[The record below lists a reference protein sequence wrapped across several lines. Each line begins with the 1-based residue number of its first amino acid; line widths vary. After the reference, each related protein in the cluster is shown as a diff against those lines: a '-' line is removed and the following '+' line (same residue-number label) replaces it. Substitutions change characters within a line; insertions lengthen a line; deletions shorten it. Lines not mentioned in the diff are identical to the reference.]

1 MITKNFRYAIITV
14 LIVVVQT
21 ALTRYIN
28 IGGIAPDLLAIWV
41 TYLALKE
48 GQMYGMFWGFFV
60 GLGVDFMSGTII
72 GLSALTKT
80 IGGFA
85 AGYFYD
91 ESKLKYTLGTYRFLL
106 IVFLSSFIQ
115 HLVYFIVF
123 TRGSDIDIVT
133 AIVEFG
139 VTTTLYTTLVSLF
152 PVMIVA
158 RRSGTVNVE

>member
-1 MITKNFRYAIITV
+1 MITKNFRYAVFTV
-14 LIVVVQT
+14 LIVVLQT
-21 ALTRYIN
+21 ALSRYIN
-28 IGGIAPDLLAIWV
+28 IGGIAPDILAIWV

-48 GQMYGMFWGFFV
+48 GRLSGTIWGFFV
-60 GLGVDFMSGTII
+60 GLGLDLMSGSLI

-80 IGGFA
+80 IGGFT

-91 ESKLKYTLGTYRFLL
+91 DSKLKHTLGTYRFLL
-106 IVFLSSFIQ
+106 IVFLSSFVQ
-115 HLVYFIVF
+115 HLVYFVVF
-123 TRGSDIDIVT
+123 TRGSDINIIT

-158 RRSGTVNVE
+158 RRSATVNVE